1 MKSLNKISL
10 KHKDNYSFDRRL
22 KIYNDTLNKLIAV
35 TVKCKISKAIIIFWT
50 ETEVIQC
57 VL

>member
-1 MKSLNKISL
+1 M
-10 KHKDNYSFDRRL
+10 KHKENYSDD
-22 KIYNDTLNKLIAV
+22 KHYNDTLNKLIAV
-35 TVKCKISKAIIIFWT
+35 TVECKISKAIIIFWT

>member
-1 MKSLNKISL
+1 M
-10 KHKDNYSFDRRL
+10 KHKENYSDDKHL

-35 TVKCKISKAIIIFWT
+35 TVECKISKAIIIFWT

-57 VL
+57 VLQ